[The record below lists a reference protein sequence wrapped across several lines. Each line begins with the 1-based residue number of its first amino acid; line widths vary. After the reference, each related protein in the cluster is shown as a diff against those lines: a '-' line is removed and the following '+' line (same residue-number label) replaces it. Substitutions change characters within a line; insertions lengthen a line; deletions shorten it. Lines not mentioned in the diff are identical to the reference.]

1 MTGCDDKGRN
11 DISCYIVWVFID
23 NTMLKSFS
31 ALFRNLLR
39 YVYRPVPVKHG
50 WLLKYD
56 DVESCWG
63 FPIDSAGNS
72 KSIVAAMFCN
82 IDTYDISIPE
92 DNNIMVIYIDTYTI
106 RSINRYHVNN
116 TGLII
121 GRLISWLIDNNT
133 VLSIQYS

>member
-1 MTGCDDKGRN
+1 
-11 DISCYIVWVFID
+11 
-23 NTMLKSFS
+23 
-31 ALFRNLLR
+31 
-39 YVYRPVPVKHG
+39 
-50 WLLKYD
+50 
-56 DVESCWG
+56 
-63 FPIDSAGNS
+63 
-72 KSIVAAMFCN
+72 MFCN

-133 VLSIQYS
+133 IDTVFVNILAISFGVRGPRDNPRANI